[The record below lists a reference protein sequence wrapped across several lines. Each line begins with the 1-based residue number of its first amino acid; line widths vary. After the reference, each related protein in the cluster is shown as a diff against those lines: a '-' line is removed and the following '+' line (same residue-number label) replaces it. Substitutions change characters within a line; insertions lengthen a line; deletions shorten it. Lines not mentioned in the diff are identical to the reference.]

1 MSDNQTTTQP
11 LTAEDL
17 LALVD
22 SSRDLAAV
30 LDLRALLPRILA
42 RACGLTGSPDGSIIL
57 YDPERKDLYFAE
69 AVGGSSAMLLR
80 EFGATRTKG
89 IPLDRSKA
97 GQVFTSGR
105 SLKEDALANDAQHF
119 KGVDQATQ
127 SATESMICVPLT
139 VGDER
144 LGVMQLLN
152 KQGGN
157 YSTRDVVLLEHF
169 AGQAA
174 VALRNATLVRD
185 VLAHMG
191 WYESQGSGSDA
202 LQTLAALRRPAHS
215 ETLTVMFADMRGYNR
230 LCQELD
236 RPEQVQAVM
245 NDYLTELASAVLSAG
260 GIVNKFIGDAVLAIF
275 RGEDTAARAV
285 RCAEFLTRQMVVM
298 RQRWDATTNASLDFL
313 DIGVGI
319 ATDEVI
325 LGSIGTA
332 RVRDFTVLGTGVNLA
347 AHLTRDARGG
357 RRILVDKR
365 TFKAVR
371 QFVEADGPE
380 EFELKKPD
388 QPQGR
393 RYERYWIKG
402 VDGSGT
408 SLRRATEPV
417 SHSAVERDSVFISYS
432 HEDARWLK
440 RLQVHLK
447 PLTRRRRLAVWDDTQ
462 IKPGA
467 AWKEEIRRAL
477 ATAKVAV
484 LVVSPN
490 FLASD
495 FITDEEVPPL
505 LAAAKESGLKVLWF
519 AVSACSYK
527 ETDIERYQAVLDPRK
542 PLAGLSEADID
553 AAFVKICKEIGEAVK

>member
-1 MSDNQTTTQP
+1 MGKDDTPP
-11 LTAEDL
+11 LMLGAIDL
-17 LALVD
+17 LALVET
-22 SSRDLAAV
+22 SRDLASE

-42 RACGLTGSPDGSIIL
+42 RAGGLTGSPDGSIIL

-69 AVGGSSAMLLR
+69 AIGSASAMLMKTFGPNR
-80 EFGATRTKG
+80 EKG
-89 IPLDRSKA
+89 IPLEGSKA

-105 SLKEDALANDAQHF
+105 SLKEDVLAGDTQHF
-119 KGVDQATQ
+119 KGVDQATK
-127 SATESMICVPLT
+127 SATESMICVPLS

-152 KQGGN
+152 KQGGD
-157 YSTRDVVLLEHF
+157 YTPRDLTLLEHF
-169 AGQAA
+169 ASQAA

-191 WYESQGSGSDA
+191 WYEAEGTGSDA
-202 LQTLAALRRPAHS
+202 LQTLRALRKPAHS
-215 ETLTVMFADMRGYNR
+215 ETLTVMFADMRGYNQ

-236 RPEQVQAVM
+236 RPEQVQTVM
-245 NDYLTELASAVLSAG
+245 NEYLTELASAVLAAG
-260 GIVNKFIGDAVLAIF
+260 GIVNKFIGDAVLALF
-275 RGEDTAARAV
+275 RGENTAVRAV
-285 RCAEFLTRQMVVM
+285 RCAEHLTRQMVVM
-298 RQRWDATTNASLDFL
+298 RDRWDANTNASLDFL

-357 RRILVDKR
+357 RHILVDKR
-365 TFKAVR
+365 TYKAVR
-371 QFVEADGPE
+371 QFVVAEGPE
-380 EFELKKPD
+380 TFELKKPD
-388 QPQGR
+388 QLKGR
-393 RYERYWIKG
+393 TYERYWIKG
-402 VDGSGT
+402 LEGS
-408 SLRRATEPV
+408 AAQVPAPV
-417 SHSAVERDSVFISYS
+417 MARETTERDSVFISYS
-432 HEDARWLK
+432 HHDAKWLE
-440 RLQVHLK
+440 RLQVHIK
-447 PLTRRRRLAVWDDTQ
+447 PLTKRRRLAVWDDTK

-484 LVVSPN
+484 LMVSPN

-505 LAAAKESGLKVLWF
+505 LAAAKQAGLTVLWF
-519 AVSACSYK
+519 VVSACSYE
-527 ETDIERYQAVLDPRK
+527 ETDIQRYQAVLDPKK
-542 PLAGLSEADID
+542 PLAGLSDADVD
-553 AAFVKICKEIGEAVK
+553 AAFVKICREIGEAVK

>member
-1 MSDNQTTTQP
+1 MGDHDTTTTT
-11 LTAEDL
+11 LSADDL

-22 SSRDLAAV
+22 TSRDLASV
-30 LDLRALLPRILA
+30 LDLRTLLPRILA
-42 RACGLTGSPDGSIIL
+42 RACGLTGSPDGSVIL
-57 YDPERKDLYFAE
+57 YDAERKDLYFAE
-69 AVGGSSAMLLR
+69 AIGSASAMLMKT
-80 EFGATRTKG
+80 FGANREKG
-89 IPLDRSKA
+89 IPLDGSKA

-105 SLKEDALANDAQHF
+105 SIKEDVLANDQQHF
-119 KGVDQATQ
+119 KGVDQATR
-127 SATESMICVPLT
+127 SATESMICVPLA

-152 KQGGN
+152 KQGGD
-157 YSTRDVVLLEHF
+157 YTPRDLVLLEHF
-169 AGQAA
+169 ASQAA

-191 WYESQGSGSDA
+191 WYEAQGAGSDA
-202 LQTLAALRRPAHS
+202 LETLATLRRPAHS

-236 RPEQVQAVM
+236 RPEQVQALM
-245 NDYLTELASAVLSAG
+245 NEYLTELASAVLAAG
-260 GIVNKFIGDAVLAIF
+260 GIVNKFIGDAVLALF
-275 RGEDTAARAV
+275 RGENTAARAV
-285 RCAEFLTRQMVVM
+285 RCAEYLTRQMVVM
-298 RQRWDATTNASLDFL
+298 RDRWDANTNASLEFL

-325 LGSIGTA
+325 IGSIGTA

-365 TFKAVR
+365 TYKAVR
-371 QFVEADGPE
+371 PFVVAEGPE

-402 VDGSGT
+402 LEGSQ
-408 SLRRATEPV
+408 ATPV
-417 SHSAVERDSVFISYS
+417 APAVSRPATERDSVFISYS
-432 HEDARWLK
+432 HQDSKWLEK
-440 RLQVHLK
+440 LQLHVK
-447 PLTRRRRLAVWDDTQ
+447 PLTKNRRRLAVWDDTQ
-462 IKPGA
+462 IRPGA

-484 LVVSPN
+484 LMVSPH

-505 LAAAKESGLKVLWF
+505 LAAAKQAGLKVLWF
-519 AVSACSYK
+519 VVSACSYE
-527 ETDIERYQAVLDPRK
+527 ETDIEQYQAVLDPKK
-542 PLAGLSEADID
+542 PLAGLSEADVD